1 MSIAAAAA
9 LFVVV
14 LCVAPPAASSQSIIA
29 DPAQDVDSV
38 GSVDDVHGLTAE
50 VPVLRCIFTVR
61 CCGRIRVQFW
71 IELISFEW
79 VNLYSSSRQVYA
91 NSVMRGTPVCKKV
104 VPNGFRK
111 TAAALCGAANSDR
124 LSPGEYS
131 IRLTG
136 TLSASSPQQW
146 HNFSITVG
154 PTALARL
161 WVDDHRLVD
170 AWSPRPIG
178 DTNTPT
184 TPGLLPNVTMGSQ
197 RPVFVR
203 VDLRPMDDSPVQFA
217 LSWAAG
223 SAAAHV
229 LIPSEQFSPEVSS
242 QQSARRDLQEAAAT
256 GWNHWAR
263 RSQLAQI
270 ALPQQVGVELSI
282 KNSSGAVYSGA
293 LPEPQRTQ
301 VRMGVHAYDGS
312 FSSIS
317 VVPFPDAPV
326 GERANITVETAH
338 VPSSS
343 RRPSLDVAA
352 ASGEIGDCVIVVH
365 TNSSAELSLVV
376 QAEAFWGAA
385 ARITANPANNTV
397 TMQSGDLGSITV
409 SVSGGVVTVDPESK
423 AVAIVATF
431 AGPSQAVVISLSFTG
446 TVYSDADALRAISM
460 QRAAAEKSLAA
471 GSKRAGGLSEA
482 YDAMSTVIAWNV
494 NFDPRVA
501 VTCPVSR
508 TFESAYDFIFFDWDM

>member
-1 MSIAAAAA
+1 VCSLAP
-9 LFVVV
+9 LV
-14 LCVAPPAASSQSIIA
+14 PPAPASILGSCAILT
-29 DPAQDVDSV
+29 DAQRPRHLV
-38 GSVDDVHGLTAE
+38 E
-50 VPVLRCIFTVR
+50 QI
-61 CCGRIRVQFW
+61 
-71 IELISFEW
+71 
-79 VNLYSSSRQVYA
+79 YA
-91 NSVMRGTPVCKKV
+91 NSVMRGTPVCRTV

-111 TAAALCGAANSDR
+111 AATALCGAANGGR

-146 HNFSITVG
+146 HNFSATVG
-154 PTALARL
+154 PTALVRL

-170 AWSPRPIG
+170 AWSPRPSG
-178 DTNTPT
+178 DTDTPT
-184 TPGLLPNVTMGSQ
+184 TPGLLPNITMGSE

-203 VDLRPMDDSPVQFA
+203 ADLRPMDDSPVQFA
-217 LSWAAG
+217 LSWATG
-223 SAAAHV
+223 SATTHT
-229 LIPSEQFSPEVSS
+229 LIPSEHFSPQVSS
-242 QQSARRDLQEAAAT
+242 QQSARRALQVAAAT

-282 KNSSGAVYSGA
+282 KNSSGALYSGA

-301 VRMGVHAYDGS
+301 VRMGVHAFDGS
-312 FSSIS
+312 YSSIS
-317 VVPFPDAPV
+317 VVPFPDALV

-343 RRPSLDVAA
+343 HWPSLDMAA
-352 ASGEIGDCVIVVH
+352 AAGGIGDCVIVVH
-365 TNSSAELSLVV
+365 TNSSAQLSVVV
-376 QAEAFWGAA
+376 QAQALWGAA
-385 ARITANPANNTV
+385 ARITANPTNNTL
-397 TMQSGDLGSITV
+397 TMQSGDLGCITA
-409 SVSGGVVTVDPESK
+409 SVSGGLVTVDPESQ
-423 AVAIVATF
+423 AVAIASEF
-431 AGPSQAVVISLSFTG
+431 SGPSQPIVVSLSFAG
-446 TVYSDADALRAISM
+446 TVYSNADALRAISE

-471 GSKRAGGLSEA
+471 GSKRAGGLNEA

>member
-1 MSIAAAAA
+1 MCLWCPFFKNVGKCIVIVIVIHVIRCGRPRPRRRERPAAPARAVPTSVAVRCRDGPHYTVLRTMSIAAAAA

-14 LCVAPPAASSQSIIA
+14 LCVAPPAASSQSIMA

-38 GSVDDVHGLTAE
+38 GSVDEVHGLTAE
-50 VPVLRCIFTVR
+50 VPVLRFIFTVR

-352 ASGEIGDCVIVVH
+352 ASLPGRRG
-365 TNSSAELSLVV
+365 
-376 QAEAFWGAA
+376 
-385 ARITANPANNTV
+385 
-397 TMQSGDLGSITV
+397 
-409 SVSGGVVTVDPESK
+409 
-423 AVAIVATF
+423 
-431 AGPSQAVVISLSFTG
+431 
-446 TVYSDADALRAISM
+446 
-460 QRAAAEKSLAA
+460 
-471 GSKRAGGLSEA
+471 
-482 YDAMSTVIAWNV
+482 
-494 NFDPRVA
+494 
-501 VTCPVSR
+501 
-508 TFESAYDFIFFDWDM
+508 